1 MSFLRAAAARVFGL
15 FVGDW
20 LQSAVVLVIIAAGW
34 FAVSHFGGAALVVLV
49 VLLAGQLVWFARAE
63 GGRTARRRAGAVD
76 KAL

>member
-1 MSFLRAAAARVFGL
+1 MSFLRAAAARVLGL

-34 FAVSHFGGAALVVLV
+34 FAVSQFGGAALVVLV

-63 GGRTARRRAGAVD
+63 GRRTAPRRSGAVD